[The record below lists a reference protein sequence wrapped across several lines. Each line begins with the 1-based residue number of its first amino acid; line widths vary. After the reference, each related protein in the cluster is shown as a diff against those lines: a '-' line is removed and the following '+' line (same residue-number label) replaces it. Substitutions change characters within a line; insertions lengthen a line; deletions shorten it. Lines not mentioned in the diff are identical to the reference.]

1 MARST
6 IYTLYKTGRIDP
18 TLTNIWAFKTPQER
32 YTWLNSKPS
41 LEFTANK
48 YWRVGSPIKI
58 PVSYETSFEYDY
70 IRIINDAGT
79 SQQREWYAFIA
90 ARAYISPSVTILTI
104 DVDYIQT
111 YYFDNQVPFWDVPGF
126 IVKSTGYFTPLPG
139 SPSDY
144 PVPQSITEAFLNES
158 GDYAFIIY
166 STINPSTVTSGTPR
180 YQGMSSDGVY
190 SAACAYVI
198 GGSNAATAL
207 NTLVS
212 NYNTNGYTDA
222 IAAIYAVPERYI
234 NPSLRDG
241 TVHSLAAN
249 NALVPQYIT
258 AAHTPEDYQYYFL
271 LGDYDYTYIVV
282 NNGQGETE
290 VYHYYEFNGYPQF
303 TLQLSITGGCPTLYF
318 TPTNL
323 KYHALDANQQR
334 TMKITQ
340 AISCVYLNDSY
351 KIWLAQT
358 QNSRAAALEGAN
370 LAIAQ
375 AQEARSKSWA
385 YQFGGMVREAETAM
399 KSPTVDLLNNIA
411 DRVGV
416 PRGQTTGYS
425 FRNLP
430 PGVSAV
436 PGGGGIVAEPGMDID
451 LEAVWKASQA
461 TPIKSSGVNFGG
473 LYDLGMAYLNNQL
486 GIETTYTY
494 DHAVARAQQSLNELV
509 AGWRDKARIPGTA
522 RGSNAY
528 GDMAKFRQYGFM
540 VATFAPAP
548 EVMDMLNKMITASG
562 FTVNRYDLIS
572 EYHTVFDY
580 YQVNSAKIAVNPSV
594 RPEFVRKMM
603 LDVLQRGVY
612 FWYVN
617 NGDIS
622 PFIGSPFGLTNP
634 DAT

>member
-58 PVSYETSFEYDY
+58 PVSYEMSFEYDY

-79 SQQREWYAFIA
+79 PQQREWYAFIA
-90 ARAYISPSVTILTI
+90 ARAYISPSVTILTL

-111 YYFDNQVPFWDVPGF
+111 YYFDNQAPFWDVPGF
-126 IVKSTGYFTPLPG
+126 IVKSTGYFVPLPG
-139 SPSDY
+139 SASDY
-144 PVPQSITEAFLNES
+144 PVPQSITEAFVHES
-158 GDYAFIIY
+158 GAYAFIIY
-166 STINPSTVTSGTPR
+166 STLNPSTITSGSPQ
-180 YQGMSSDGVY
+180 YQGMSTDGVY

-198 GGSNAATAL
+198 GGNNAPTAL

-212 NYNTNGYTDA
+212 NYNKNGYTDA
-222 IAAIYAVPERYI
+222 IAAIYAVPQRYI
-234 NPSLRDG
+234 NPSLLDG
-241 TVHSLAAN
+241 SVHTLASN
-249 NALVPQYIT
+249 TALVTQYIT
-258 AAHTPEDYQYYFL
+258 VDHTPEDYQYYFL

-290 VYHYYEFNGYPQF
+290 AYHFYEFDGSPQF
-303 TLQLSITGGCPTLYF
+303 TLQLSITGGCPTLYL

-323 KYHALDANQQR
+323 KYHSLDAAQQR

-358 QNSRAAALEGAN
+358 QNSRSAALEGAN

-375 AQEARSKSWA
+375 AKEARSKSWA
-385 YQFGGMVREAETAM
+385 YQFGGIVERAEEHVRDPLTGM
-399 KSPTVDLLNNIA
+399 LA
-411 DRVGV
+411 DTIGGTGEFFGADMGNVGV
-416 PRGQTTGYS
+416 SSVGRRFDESDTGIGALDAPVHTYASRYRDLQSGLKTGY
-425 FRNLP
+425 
-430 PGVSAV
+430 
-436 PGGGGIVAEPGMDID
+436 D
-451 LEAVWKASQA
+451 LI
-461 TPIKSSGVNFGG
+461 TRYMNH
-473 LYDLGMAYLNNQL
+473 QL
-486 GIETTYTY
+486 GIETRYTY
-494 DHAVARAQQSLNELV
+494 DHAVAKAQQSLNELV

-540 VATFAPAP
+540 VATYAPAP
-548 EVMDMLNKMITASG
+548 EVMDILNKMIGASG
-562 FTVNRYDLIS
+562 FTVNKYDLIS
-572 EYHTVFDY
+572 DWHEVFDY
-580 YQVNSAKIAVNPSV
+580 YQVNSAKIAVNPAV

-612 FWYVN
+612 LWYIKD
-617 NGDIS
+617 GDIS

-634 DAT
+634 DID

>member
-1 MARST
+1 MARNT

-18 TLTNIWAFKTPQER
+18 TLTNIWAFKDPAER
-32 YTWLNSKPS
+32 ETWLESKPI

-70 IRIINDAGT
+70 VRIINDAGT
-79 SQQREWYAFIA
+79 SQERVWYSFIA
-90 ARAYISPSVTILTI
+90 ARAYISPSVTILTL

-111 YYFDNQVPFWDVPGF
+111 YYFDDQMPFWDVPGF

-139 SPSDY
+139 SASDY
-144 PVPQSITEAFLNES
+144 PVPQSITEAFLHES
-158 GDYAFIIY
+158 GNYAFIIY
-166 STINPSTVTSGTPR
+166 STINPSTVTSGTPH

-198 GGSNAATAL
+198 GGANAPTAL

-212 NYNTNGYTDA
+212 NFNTNGYTDA

-234 NPSLRDG
+234 NPALRDG
-241 TVHSLAAN
+241 SPHDLSTA
-249 NALVPQYIT
+249 NALVSHTIT
-258 AAHTPEDYQYYFL
+258 AAHTPEEYQYYFL

-303 TLQLSITGGCPTLYF
+303 SLQLSITGGCPTLYF

-323 KYHALDANQQR
+323 KYHSADAPQQR

-358 QNSRAAALEGAN
+358 QNSRAAAMEGAN

-385 YQFGGMVREAETAM
+385 YQFGGIVERAEEQARDPLTGMLADTIGMTGEMLGADMGNIGISSVGRRFTDSDTGIAALDAPVHTYGSRYRELQSGL
-399 KSPTVDLLNNIA
+399 K
-411 DRVGV
+411 
-416 PRGQTTGYS
+416 TGY
-425 FRNLP
+425 
-430 PGVSAV
+430 
-436 PGGGGIVAEPGMDID
+436 D
-451 LEAVWKASQA
+451 LV
-461 TPIKSSGVNFGG
+461 TRYMNH
-473 LYDLGMAYLNNQL
+473 QL
-486 GIETTYTY
+486 GIETRYTY
-494 DHAVARAQQSLNELV
+494 DHAVAKAQQSLNELV
-509 AGWRDKARIPGTA
+509 AGWRDKSRIPGTA

-548 EVMDMLNKMITASG
+548 EVMDILNKMIGASG

-572 EYHTVFDY
+572 DYHTVFDF

-634 DAT
+634 DAD

>member
-18 TLTNIWAFKTPQER
+18 TLTNIWAFKSPQER
-32 YTWLNSKPS
+32 YTWLNTKPS

-79 SQQREWYAFIA
+79 TQQREWYAFIA
-90 ARAYISPSVTILTI
+90 ARAYISPSVTILTL

-111 YYFDNQVPFWDVPGF
+111 YYFDNQAPFWDVPGF

-139 SPSDY
+139 SASDY
-144 PVPQSITEAFLNES
+144 PVPQSITEAFLHES
-158 GDYAFIIY
+158 GNYAFIIY
-166 STINPSTVTSGTPR
+166 STINPSTVTSGSPQ

-198 GGSNAATAL
+198 GGSNAPTAL

-241 TVHSLAAN
+241 SVHSLAVN
-249 NALVPQYIT
+249 NALVSPSIT
-258 AAHTPEDYQYYFL
+258 VSHTSESYQYYFL

-290 VYHYYEFNGYPQF
+290 VFHYYEFEGDPVF
-303 TLQLSITGGCPTLYF
+303 ILQLSITGGCPTLYL
-318 TPTNL
+318 TPYNM
-323 KYHALDANQQR
+323 KYHNADAPQQR

-358 QNSRAAALEGAN
+358 QNSRTAALEGAN

-385 YQFGGMVREAETAM
+385 YQFGGIVERAEEQARDPLTGMLADTIGMTGEMLGADMGNIGISSVGRRFTDSDTGIAALDAPVHTYGSRYRELQSGL
-399 KSPTVDLLNNIA
+399 K
-411 DRVGV
+411 
-416 PRGQTTGYS
+416 TGY
-425 FRNLP
+425 
-430 PGVSAV
+430 
-436 PGGGGIVAEPGMDID
+436 D
-451 LEAVWKASQA
+451 LV
-461 TPIKSSGVNFGG
+461 TRYMNH
-473 LYDLGMAYLNNQL
+473 QL
-486 GIETTYTY
+486 GIETRYTY
-494 DHAVARAQQSLNELV
+494 DHAVAKAQQSLNELV

-540 VATFAPAP
+540 VATYAPAP
-548 EVMDMLNKMITASG
+548 EVMDVLNKMIGASG

-572 EYHTVFDY
+572 DYHTVFDY

-622 PFIGSPFGLTNP
+622 PFIGSPFGLNNP

>member
-1 MARST
+1 MARNT
-6 IYTLYKTGRIDP
+6 VYTLYKTGRIDP
-18 TLTNIWAFKTPQER
+18 TLTNIWAFKDPAER
-32 YTWLNSKPS
+32 ETWLASKPA

-79 SQQREWYAFIA
+79 SQERVWYSFIA
-90 ARAYISPSVTILTI
+90 ARAYISPSVTILTL

-111 YYFDNQVPFWDVPGF
+111 YYFDNQMPFWDVPGF

-139 SPSDY
+139 SASDY
-144 PVPQSITEAFLNES
+144 PVPQSITEAFLHES
-158 GDYAFIIY
+158 GNYAFIIY
-166 STINPSTVTSGTPR
+166 STIDPASVTSGSPR

-198 GGSNAATAL
+198 GGSNAPTAL

-212 NYNTNGYTDA
+212 NFNTNGYTDA

-234 NPSLRDG
+234 NPALRDG
-241 TVHSLAAN
+241 SPHDLSTA
-249 NALVPQYIT
+249 NALVSHTIT
-258 AAHTPEDYQYYFL
+258 AAHTSEEYQYYFL

-303 TLQLSITGGCPTLYF
+303 SLQLSITGGCPTLYF

-323 KYHALDANQQR
+323 KYHSADAPQQR
-334 TMKITQ
+334 TLKITQ

-358 QNSRAAALEGAN
+358 QNSRAAAMEGAN

-385 YQFGGMVREAETAM
+385 YQFGGMVEGLESQLR
-399 KSPTVDLLNNIA
+399 
-411 DRVGV
+411 
-416 PRGQTTGYS
+416 
-425 FRNLP
+425 
-430 PGVSAV
+430 PGVTSLMNTVANRLNTNKQYDYSYEGLPSGVTGV
-436 PGGGGIVAEPGMDID
+436 PGGGITAPVGSGIDLRQAWKSAKITATAPADID
-451 LEAVWKASQA
+451 IS
-461 TPIKSSGVNFGG
+461 G
-473 LYDLGMAYLNNQL
+473 LYDLGTAYLNNQL
-486 GIETTYTY
+486 GIETRYTY

-509 AGWRDKARIPGTA
+509 AGWRDKSRIPGTA

-548 EVMDMLNKMITASG
+548 EVMDILNKMIGASG

-572 EYHTVFDY
+572 DYHTVFDF

-634 DAT
+634 DVS

>member
-1 MARST
+1 MARAT

-79 SQQREWYAFIA
+79 ARQREWYAFIA
-90 ARAYISPSVTILTI
+90 ARAYISPSVTILTL

-111 YYFDNQVPFWDVPGF
+111 YYFDNQAPFWDVPGF

-139 SPSDY
+139 SASDY
-144 PVPQSITEAFLNES
+144 PVPQSITEAFLHES
-158 GDYAFIIY
+158 GNYAFIIY
-166 STINPSTVTSGTPR
+166 STINPSTVTSGSPQ

-198 GGSNAATAL
+198 GGSNAPTAL

-212 NYNTNGYTDA
+212 NFNKNGYTDA

-241 TVHSLAAN
+241 SVHSLAVN
-249 NALVPQYIT
+249 NALVSPSIT
-258 AAHTPEDYQYYFL
+258 VSHTSESYQYYFL

-290 VYHYYEFNGYPQF
+290 VFHYYEFEGDPVF
-303 TLQLSITGGCPTLYF
+303 ILQLSITGGCPTLYL
-318 TPTNL
+318 TPYNM
-323 KYHALDANQQR
+323 KYHNADAPQQR

-358 QNSRAAALEGAN
+358 QNSRTAALEGAN

-385 YQFGGMVREAETAM
+385 YQFGGMVEGLESQLR
-399 KSPTVDLLNNIA
+399 
-411 DRVGV
+411 
-416 PRGQTTGYS
+416 
-425 FRNLP
+425 
-430 PGVSAV
+430 PGVTSLMNTVANRLNTNKQYDYTYEGLPSGVTGV
-436 PGGGGIVAEPGMDID
+436 PGGGITAPVGSGIDLRQAWKSAKITATAPADID
-451 LEAVWKASQA
+451 IS
-461 TPIKSSGVNFGG
+461 G
-473 LYDLGMAYLNNQL
+473 LYDLGTAYLNNQL
-486 GIETTYTY
+486 GIETRYTY

-540 VATFAPAP
+540 VATYAPAP
-548 EVMDMLNKMITASG
+548 EVMDILNKMIGASG

-572 EYHTVFDY
+572 DYHTVFDY

-612 FWYVN
+612 FWYIN

-622 PFIGSPFGLTNP
+622 PFIGSPFGLNNP

>member
-6 IYTLYKTGRIDP
+6 VYTLYKTGRIDP
-18 TLTNIWAFKTPQER
+18 TLTNIWAFKSPQER
-32 YTWLNSKPS
+32 YTWLNGKPS

-90 ARAYISPSVTILTI
+90 ARAYISPSVTILTL

-111 YYFDNQVPFWDVPGF
+111 YYFDNQTPFWDVPGY

-144 PVPQSITEAFLNES
+144 PVPQSITESFLYES
-158 GDYAFIIY
+158 GNYAFIIY
-166 STINPSTVTSGTPR
+166 STIDPASVTSGSPR

-190 SAACAYVI
+190 SAACAYVV
-198 GGSNAATAL
+198 GGTNAPTAL

-212 NYNTNGYTDA
+212 NFNTNGYTDA
-222 IAAIYAVPERYI
+222 IAAIYAVPERFI
-234 NPSLRDG
+234 NSSLRDG
-241 TVHSLAAN
+241 SPHDLSAA
-249 NALVPQYIT
+249 NALVAHSIRAGHT
-258 AAHTPEDYQYYFL
+258 AEPYQYYFL

-290 VYHYYEFNGYPQF
+290 VYHYYEFNGDPQF
-303 TLQLSITGGCPTLYF
+303 SLQLSITGGCPTLYF

-323 KYHALDANQQR
+323 KYHSADAPQQR
-334 TMKITQ
+334 TLKITQ

-375 AQEARSKSWA
+375 AEEARSKSWA
-385 YQFGGMVREAETAM
+385 YQFGGMVEGLESQLR
-399 KSPTVDLLNNIA
+399 
-411 DRVGV
+411 
-416 PRGQTTGYS
+416 
-425 FRNLP
+425 
-430 PGVSAV
+430 PGVTSLMNTVANRLNTNKQYDYTYEGLPAGVTGV
-436 PGGGGIVAEPGMDID
+436 PGGGITAPAGSGIDLRQAWKNAKITANAPADID
-451 LEAVWKASQA
+451 IS
-461 TPIKSSGVNFGG
+461 G
-473 LYDLGMAYLNNQL
+473 LYDLGTAYLNNQL
-486 GIETTYTY
+486 GIETRYTY

-548 EVMDMLNKMITASG
+548 EVMDILNKLIGASG

-572 EYHTVFDY
+572 DYHTVFDY
-580 YQVNSAKIAVNPSV
+580 YQVNSAKIAVNPAV

-612 FWYVN
+612 FWYIN

-634 DAT
+634 DAS

>member
-1 MARST
+1 MARNT

-18 TLTNIWAFKTPQER
+18 TLTNIWAFKDPAER
-32 YTWLNSKPS
+32 ETWLESKPA

-70 IRIINDAGT
+70 VRIINDGGT
-79 SQQREWYAFIA
+79 SQERVWYSFIA
-90 ARAYISPSVTILTI
+90 ARAYISPSVTILTL

-139 SPSDY
+139 SASDY
-144 PVPQSITEAFLNES
+144 PVPQSITEAFLHES
-158 GDYAFIIY
+158 GNYAFIIY
-166 STINPSTVTSGTPR
+166 STIAPASVTSGSPL

-190 SAACAYVI
+190 SAACAYVV
-198 GGSNAATAL
+198 GGANAPTAL

-212 NYNTNGYTDA
+212 NFNKNGYTDA

-234 NPSLRDG
+234 NPALRDG
-241 TVHSLAAN
+241 SPHDLSTA
-249 NALVPQYIT
+249 NALVSHTIT
-258 AAHTPEDYQYYFL
+258 AAHTPEEYQYYFL

-303 TLQLSITGGCPTLYF
+303 LLQLSITGGCPTLYF

-323 KYHALDANQQR
+323 KYHSADAPQQR
-334 TMKITQ
+334 TLKITQ

-358 QNSRAAALEGAN
+358 QNSRAAAMEGAN

-385 YQFGGMVREAETAM
+385 YQFGGIVERAEEQARDPLTGMLADTIGM
-399 KSPTVDLLNNIA
+399 TGEMLGADMGNIGISSVGRRFTDSDTGIAALDAPVHTYGSRYRDLQSGLK
-411 DRVGV
+411 
-416 PRGQTTGYS
+416 TGY
-425 FRNLP
+425 
-430 PGVSAV
+430 
-436 PGGGGIVAEPGMDID
+436 D
-451 LEAVWKASQA
+451 LV
-461 TPIKSSGVNFGG
+461 TRYMNH
-473 LYDLGMAYLNNQL
+473 QL
-486 GIETTYTY
+486 GIETRYTY
-494 DHAVARAQQSLNELV
+494 DHAVAKAQQSLNELV

-548 EVMDMLNKMITASG
+548 EVMDILNKMIGASG

-572 EYHTVFDY
+572 DYHTVFDY

-612 FWYVN
+612 FWYIN

-622 PFIGSPFGLTNP
+622 PFIGSPFGLNNP